1 MSHVKT
7 NQDINSSKLT
17 RTAHGKRP
25 DVKAPH
31 THTLVPD
38 QRSLRPA
45 GRTLAGG
52 RRGLRP
58 CEALLP
64 DYMAAAKEPCNMC
77 NDARVTCS
85 FKKRTR
91 CKCNSTQLPWSQ
103 AHSGGSFMPSLHQTL
118 LVLSRYT
125 TRAMIACAK
134 PLTAQ
139 NFSSRP

>member
-64 DYMAAAKEPCNMC
+64 DYMAAAKEPCNM
-77 NDARVTCS
+77 AM
-85 FKKRTR
+85 TR
-91 CKCNSTQLPWSQ
+91 ELH
-103 AHSGGSFMPSLHQTL
+103 AHSRREHAANAIA
-118 LVLSRYT
+118 LS
-125 TRAMIACAK
+125 CHGH
-134 PLTAQ
+134 
-139 NFSSRP
+139 RPTVEAASCPHCTKHS